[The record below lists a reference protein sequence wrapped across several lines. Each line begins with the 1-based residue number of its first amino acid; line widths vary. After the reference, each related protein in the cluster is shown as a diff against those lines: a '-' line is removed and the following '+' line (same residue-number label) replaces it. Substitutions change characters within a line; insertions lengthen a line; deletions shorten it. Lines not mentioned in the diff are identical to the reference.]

1 MFIILRIQENV
12 CFSGLAIVESRVGE
26 KMAERLVSELGL
38 MFDDTK
44 KVENVGRRKSF
55 NSLEDLFKGDFKDK
69 DDDVV
74 EEIRLPNGQLQSR
87 YF

>member
-1 MFIILRIQENV
+1 
-12 CFSGLAIVESRVGE
+12 
-26 KMAERLVSELGL
+26 
-38 MFDDTK
+38 
-44 KVENVGRRKSF
+44 
-55 NSLEDLFKGDFKDK
+55 LEDLFKGDVKDK

>member
-1 MFIILRIQENV
+1 
-12 CFSGLAIVESRVGE
+12 
-26 KMAERLVSELGL
+26 MAERLVSELGL

-55 NSLEDLFKGDFKDK
+55 NSLEDLFKSDVKDK